1 MTVDDVCS
9 KHFYN
14 GLHRKAYWATY
25 CWPMVVLSRVVTWRH
40 LLARSIKEEE
50 YESYSDVMKKE
61 EELLA
66 KQRGNSKV
74 YENGEVSST
83 RI

>member
-1 MTVDDVCS
+1 MTCVPS
-9 KHFYN
+9 ISTSQKSPFGY
-14 GLHRKAYWATY
+14 LF
-25 CWPMVVLSRVVTWRH
+25 WPMVVLSRVVTWRQ
-40 LLARSIKEEE
+40 LLARSIKEED
-50 YESYSDVMKKE
+50 YESSSDVVEKE
-61 EELLA
+61 DELLA